1 MKSFLSNNFYNKF
14 LLTLCFI
21 VFLFQSEDCLGET
34 ILLEKVDLLHSGLS
48 EINNKSVN
56 KNNFLFILGIINKTY
71 DAEKMGRMII
81 SQKWKSLPSN
91 DQKEFIDVFEKFIA
105 TNYLKRFSKIKKVN
119 FRIQSITKIKE
130 KFRLVNVLMTVND
143 DDKIEFGYLFH
154 LKDNEWFI
162 FDVLVEGS
170 ISEIATK
177 KSDFND
183 IINNQG
189 FKKLIYI
196 LKEKNK
202 LESIKN

>member
-1 MKSFLSNNFYNKF
+1 MKRFLSNIFYNKF
-14 LLTLCFI
+14 LLTLCI
-21 VFLFQSEDCLGET
+21 IAFLFQRENCFGET

-48 EINNKSVN
+48 EINNKKIN
-56 KNNFLFILGIINKTY
+56 KNNFSFILGIINETY

-81 SQKWKSLPSN
+81 SPKWESLTSN

-105 TNYLKRFSKIKKVN
+105 INYLKRFSKIKKIN
-119 FRIQSITKIKE
+119 FKIQNITKIKE
-130 KFRLVNVLMTVND
+130 KFRLVNVLMTLNNND
-143 DDKIEFGYLFH
+143 NMELDYLFH

-177 KSDFND
+177 KSDFSD

-189 FKKLIYI
+189 FKKLIYV
-196 LKEKNK
+196 LKEKSRV
-202 LESIKN
+202 ESIEN